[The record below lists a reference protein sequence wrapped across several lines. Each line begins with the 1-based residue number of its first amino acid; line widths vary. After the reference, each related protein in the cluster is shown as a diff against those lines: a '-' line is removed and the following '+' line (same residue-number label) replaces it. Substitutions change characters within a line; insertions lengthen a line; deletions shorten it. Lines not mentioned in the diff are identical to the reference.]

1 MVVVRWKPYFTFATT
16 IYGLLA
22 ALFGS
27 IPTLS
32 LVMRVLSYWNWRIH
46 LADLPQQL
54 LDEYQR
60 LRTAAL
66 EPIVSFI
73 QLRFSLPEWLVN
85 FLNSWAADLAMIY
98 MLFVLSFVRG
108 SMVDRRFDRI
118 NFNRDPELFEQRLR
132 AAALLHGRDP
142 EKLICDVEAGLEKGI
157 LGWFRFQRRIW
168 IGSLQ
173 WPLVMKRNLIQLQR
187 GISPELASSR
197 IFMWSLMLACSLL
210 GVIVYLLLS
219 LVANH

>member
-1 MVVVRWKPYFTFATT
+1 MRISGARAISKGGPRKLPSKLEMVVVRWKPYFTFATT

-108 SMVDRRFDRI
+108 SMVDR
-118 NFNRDPELFEQRLR
+118 
-132 AAALLHGRDP
+132 
-142 EKLICDVEAGLEKGI
+142 
-157 LGWFRFQRRIW
+157 
-168 IGSLQ
+168 
-173 WPLVMKRNLIQLQR
+173 
-187 GISPELASSR
+187 
-197 IFMWSLMLACSLL
+197 
-210 GVIVYLLLS
+210 
-219 LVANH
+219 